1 MMDNFADVFREE
13 AAELIAALET
23 ALLELEQRPDDREAV
38 DTVFR
43 ALHTLKGSGAMF
55 GFEAVAGF
63 THEIESAFDLVR
75 GGSLRITRDLINITL
90 DARDHIKSLLDGP
103 EGAEE
108 ATGAE
113 ILRRLAGLVADNE
126 DGDEE
131 TAPVDTAAAG
141 REVRWRIRYTPSPDS
156 LINGANPLSLLVEL
170 GELGKC
176 VTQAL
181 TARIPGLRE
190 IDPELCWVAWDV
202 VLTTSRGE
210 GAIRDVFIFAGATKC
225 AFSSRTIPTTRTRAA
240 LARSSWTGA
249 TFRRIS

>member
-23 ALLELEQRPDDREAV
+23 ALLDLEQRPGDREAV

-55 GFEAVAGF
+55 GFEAIAGF

-103 EGAEE
+103 AAADE

-113 ILRRLAGLVADNE
+113 ILRRLAGLVAASE
-126 DGDEE
+126 DEGA
-131 TAPVDTAAAG
+131 APADTTAAR
-141 REVRWRIRYTPSPDS
+141 REPTWLIRYTPSPDS
-156 LINGANPLSLLVEL
+156 LINGANPLPLLVEL
-170 GELGKC
+170 EELGKC

-202 VLTTSRGE
+202 VLTTGRGE
-210 GAIRDVFIFAGATKC
+210 GAIRDVFIFAGADEVRIRL
-225 AFSSRTIPTTRTRAA
+225 APTSGRDPRGPG
-240 LARSSWTGA
+240 RRFGGTGGGGP
-249 TFRRIS
+249 